1 MQQVGHHV
9 YVSGIDSL
17 ADLCDRLAVEVHR
30 LGWFEN
36 KKREE
41 QAKPDPDAGLV
52 QKWDQLS
59 RESCELRASIKRKIN
74 ELFKDVVATGEYNV
88 LLEPRTFRPSG
99 KTIADVLDEQ
109 YSKRA
114 DFTFTE
120 EFAAAIG
127 EEICKLRS

>member
-59 RESCELRASIKRKIN
+59 RESCELRAAIKRRIN
-74 ELFKDVVATGEYNV
+74 ELFRDVISNGEYRV
-88 LLEPRTFRPSG
+88 LLEPRTFSPSK
-99 KTIADVLDEQ
+99 KTLADALDER
-109 YSKRA
+109 YSKYAA
-114 DFTFTE
+114 DTFTE
-120 EFAAAIG
+120 EFITAIG
-127 EEICKLRS
+127 EEVCKLHS